1 MCQIVVNHGFAKHS
15 EAKNQ
20 VKKAVQSNRDGSGLL
35 YLHNRTAEFFEPNHV
50 PEVADAPFIFHARI
64 ATSGKNSRMLHP
76 FKIGKCW
83 LFHNGVMSGRFKG
96 NDIFSDTAHL
106 AEFLKQKG
114 KHTIAKIKTFL
125 EDMPE
130 LSGNRFALYQPNF
143 DIAIIGEGWEYLDSG
158 LICCGN
164 GVCSYPDYSGWKH
177 QKKSIHSGVTD
188 RFESVGGAKEW

>member
-1 MCQIVVNHGFAKHS
+1 MCQIIVNHGFTQLK
-15 EAKNQ
+15 EAKEQ

-35 YLHNRTAEFFEPNHV
+35 YLSSRTADYFAPNHI
-50 PEVADAPFIFHARI
+50 PEVTDDPFIFHSRI

-83 LFHNGVMSGRFKG
+83 LFHNGVMGGRFKG

-106 AEFLKQKG
+106 AEFLTQKG
-114 KHTIAKIKTFL
+114 KHTLAKIKTFL

-130 LSGNRFALYQPNF
+130 LLGNRFALYQQGF
-143 DIAIIGEGWEYLDSG
+143 EVAIVGEGWEYLDNG
-158 LICCGN
+158 LICCGT
-164 GVCSYPDYSGWKH
+164 GVCNYPTYSGWK
-177 QKKSIHSGVTD
+177 QKKSIHSGITE